1 MAVTADEAVEC
12 RPRATTALPSRRACP
27 EGSAA
32 DDAEAE
38 EASSALAVAATLPV
52 LLGMRWRR
60 SVSASICWKMS
71 SLSTANSSDESC
83 SKLKKISEC

>member
-1 MAVTADEAVEC
+1 MTADDAVEC

-32 DDAEAE
+32 ADAEE
-38 EASSALAVAATLPV
+38 ESSALAVEVAVLE